1 MSSLSQILAPINIPS
16 ELLDD
21 ILSFIIDSESLQK
34 CRLVNYQWKNLALEH
49 LITRINNRQIIYD
62 VILFLNNTSLL
73 NVLALG
79 SGWESVIRR
88 VYNERMEGLVE
99 RAEELKNEYNQKL
112 NLGQGIDIRIIQLN
126 RKIQLLRD
134 KTVFMLCRF

>member
-21 ILSFIIDSESLQK
+21 ILSFITDSESLQK

-62 VILFLNNTSLL
+62 VILYLNNTSLL

-99 RAEELKNEYNQKL
+99 RAEEFK
-112 NLGQGIDIRIIQLN
+112 
-126 RKIQLLRD
+126 
-134 KTVFMLCRF
+134 